1 MTIGVERGRIRI
13 MPRIAYEQAVY
24 GSFPFWNR
32 GYAMLA
38 HSPGCRAGWL
48 KEFERACQRYGEPGH
63 GVSASGAMFAMR
75 LPDRRAWMVV
85 GVAPQG
91 SDDRGRPGALAFHGL
106 FVTSREL
113 RKSRLGP
120 FALTGAFREEWGPE
134 TTALE
139 SGVWPVE
146 SADETA
152 VDPMGLAGRIARA
165 LRSGRKV
172 VIEGDQPITEL
183 ARDAWVLGGR
193 RLRSKGSVAT
203 LAFSSANGFQF
214 MAAPSWVA
222 DELEESYTREADLA
236 AVVAPQQESSNFWWR
251 RRGGRLAASG
261 GLAVLLIAAAGTTV
275 YQLRGRGA
283 TSATEAGGE
292 FANPAATA
300 VATGLLAAEGQAPVI
315 PDHDTRQLIN
325 SEERQRVLEGLR
337 GMAERYEVPIDPE
350 VEADP
355 TALMMRLSA
364 RLRYNGPWL
373 SEIELAELKR
383 DRGIEARRALEWH
396 DHLRHFANDRRLPVN
411 FVAGPL
417 PWQLTMLSW
426 SFRVE
431 GFSGLLAAEVPVA
444 LTEALA
450 VRWPVRVGTL
460 AQRYPALKEYGRFL
474 SKLPRR

>member
-1 MTIGVERGRIRI
+1 
-13 MPRIAYEQAVY
+13 
-24 GSFPFWNR
+24 
-32 GYAMLA
+32 
-38 HSPGCRAGWL
+38 
-48 KEFERACQRYGEPGH
+48 
-63 GVSASGAMFAMR
+63 MFAMR

-106 FVTSREL
+106 FVSPREL

-120 FALTGAFREEWGPE
+120 FALAGAFRQEWGPE

-146 SADETA
+146 TADEPA
-152 VDPMGLAGRIARA
+152 VDPLGLAGRVARA

-172 VIEGDQPITEL
+172 VIECDRPITEL

-193 RLRSKGSVAT
+193 RMRSKGSVAT
-203 LAFSSANGFQF
+203 LAFSSANGFQL

-222 DELEESYTREADLA
+222 EELEESYTREADLA
-236 AVVAPQQESSNFWWR
+236 AAVAPRLEGNSWWR
-251 RRGGRLAASG
+251 QRGGRLAAGG
-261 GLAVLLIAAAGTTV
+261 GLAAVLLIAAAGTTA
-275 YQLRGRGA
+275 YQLRGRKAG
-283 TSATEAGGE
+283 SGSEAGGE
-292 FANPAATA
+292 FADQAATA
-300 VATGLLAAEGQAPVI
+300 VASSLLAAEGPMPV
-315 PDHDTRQLIN
+315 HDTREPIT

-350 VEADP
+350 VESDP

-364 RLRYNGPWL
+364 RLRYDGPWL
-373 SEIELAELKR
+373 SEAELAELKR
-383 DRGIEARRALEWH
+383 DRGIEARRMLEWH
-396 DHLRHFANDRRLPVN
+396 EHLRHFANDRRLPVN

-444 LTEALA
+444 LSEALA
-450 VRWPVRVGTL
+450 VRWPVRAGPL
-460 AQRYPALKEYGRFL
+460 AERYPALYEYARFL